1 MLGCM
6 FVCAC
11 IRVHM
16 CVPVCA
22 HTQAHT
28 YSGEVQR
35 STERRNKAY
44 HSQIC
49 GRDCRDAPFLLTTGS
64 CVCPSSFLSPE
75 LRLLGQPS
83 LGCLR
88 ALRVGHAT
96 VLLALVSPCQGQLQK
111 SHMWCTI
118 KLTLFSSIPSSL

>member
-1 MLGCM
+1 MKPCS
-6 FVCAC
+6 CAC
-11 IRVHM
+11 LCVHAYVCT
-16 CVPVCA
+16 CVCLCVLT
-22 HTQAHT
+22 H
-28 YSGEVQR
+28 
-35 STERRNKAY
+35 STHIQWGSAEGRKKAY

-49 GRDCRDAPFLLTTGS
+49 GRDCGDAPFHLTTGS
-64 CVCPSSFLSPE
+64 CFCPSSFLSPE

-88 ALRVGHAT
+88 ALRVGDAT